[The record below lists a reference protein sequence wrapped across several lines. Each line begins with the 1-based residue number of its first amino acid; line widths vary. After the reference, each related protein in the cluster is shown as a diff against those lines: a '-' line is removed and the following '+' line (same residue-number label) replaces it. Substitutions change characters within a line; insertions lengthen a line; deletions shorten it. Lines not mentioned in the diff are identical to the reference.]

1 VGLVKLCAV
10 TVKCVLN
17 EGQEGIDVPTGPAS
31 KGQRR
36 IEGRFFTHIMVFAI
50 STRSRVHRFGFIVDS
65 PHSRSEPRFRRS

>member
-1 VGLVKLCAV
+1 MGLVKLRAV

-17 EGQEGIDVPTGPAS
+17 EGQEGIDVPTGPAG

-50 STRSRVHRFGFIVDS
+50 STRSRVHRFGFIVNR
-65 PHSRSEPRFRRS
+65 PHFQSELRFRRS